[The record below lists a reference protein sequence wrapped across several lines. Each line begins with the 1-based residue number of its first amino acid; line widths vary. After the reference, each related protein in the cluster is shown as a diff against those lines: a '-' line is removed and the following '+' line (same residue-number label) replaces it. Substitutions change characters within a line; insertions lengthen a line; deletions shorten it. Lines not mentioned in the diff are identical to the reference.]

1 MIIFVICKGYAE
13 LILHYDHNADTRVYP
28 HEIPVTIDKLQQ
40 SIVGSIRNSEA
51 AMLLLLQASLCLEK
65 QACNVTLTL
74 QE

>member
-40 SIVGSIRNSEA
+40 SIVGSHV
-51 AMLLLLQASLCLEK
+51 AM
-65 QACNVTLTL
+65 TLVVYPHL
-74 QE
+74 R